1 MDPRSPTWYD
11 FDASALAAGLK
22 EDDGHSGRDD
32 DEAIADYVFWC
43 ARHLAHRLRALLGVE
58 VRLARLEA
66 RLRRACAASGSP
78 EAAVAVE
85 MDRIEAAYARRRR
98 LARPPL
104 PQ

>member
-11 FDASALAAGLK
+11 FDASALAAASTPGLK
-22 EDDGHSGRDD
+22 ED

-66 RLRRACAASGSP
+66 RLRRACAGRSTP
-78 EAAVAVE
+78 EAAVAIE
-85 MDRIEAAYARRRR
+85 MDRIEAAYARR
-98 LARPPL
+98 LARPPDTIKI
-104 PQ
+104 

>member
-11 FDASALAAGLK
+11 FDASALAAASTPGLK
-22 EDDGHSGRDD
+22 EED

-85 MDRIEAAYARRRR
+85 LDRLEAAYARR

-104 PQ
+104 HS